1 MTNFFGNILDGINL
15 FDIFFFLI
23 VLYCVIQ
30 CFLKGFSL
38 SLISFMKWI
47 LSTIITIILVPK
59 FQPVVSEYIE
69 SDFINNVG
77 LGVAIFIFTLFL
89 TILIGKSLSRAITWT
104 GVGSI
109 DKGFGILFGFF
120 KGYIVAVCLFTIFN
134 WFYPYQNW
142 GISVEDAISF
152 NLINKGSEILI
163 EEFPSNKDFIDTK
176 EKLKKFNSDKLRE
189 ECGIFGISN
198 HVDSSALVALG
209 LHALQHR
216 GQEGCGIVSFDG
228 KNYHSE
234 KRQGLVGDHF
244 TDPETLRSL
253 PGDFA
258 IGHNRYSTTGE
269 TSLRNIQPFFA
280 DLHMGGLSI
289 AHNGNLTNA
298 LLLRESLVKDGAI
311 FRTTSDTETIVQLI
325 AKSKREKFVDKLIDA
340 LFQIQGGYSLV
351 LLTNKKLVGVRD
363 PFGIRPLVIG
373 KLKNSYIFAS
383 ETCALDIVGA
393 KFIREVEHGEIIIV
407 ENNEITSIKP
417 FPKQKIR
424 PCVFEY
430 IYFARPDSLIN
441 NKCAYEYRKNL
452 GTELAKETDINADLV
467 VPVPDSGVPAA
478 LGYSEYSKKKF
489 ELGLIRNH
497 YVGRTFI
504 EPTQNIRSL
513 GVKLKLSSTNTIVK
527 NKSII
532 LIDDSLV
539 RGTTCHKIVKMLYE
553 SGAKEVHVRIACPE
567 IKYPDFY
574 GVDMPTKKELLA
586 HEKNNAEMCDY
597 IKAKS
602 LKFLSISGLYKALIN
617 EERNSN
623 YPQFSDH
630 YFTGDYPIK
639 PSDNLKGFKIK
650 QLSLLSGKSS
660 S

>member
-1 MTNFFGNILDGINL
+1 MRIL
-15 FDIFFFLI
+15 LI
-23 VLYCVIQ
+23 LR
-30 CFLKGFSL
+30 K
-38 SLISFMKWI
+38 
-47 LSTIITIILVPK
+47 
-59 FQPVVSEYIE
+59 
-69 SDFINNVG
+69 
-77 LGVAIFIFTLFL
+77 
-89 TILIGKSLSRAITWT
+89 
-104 GVGSI
+104 
-109 DKGFGILFGFF
+109 
-120 KGYIVAVCLFTIFN
+120 
-134 WFYPYQNW
+134 
-142 GISVEDAISF
+142 
-152 NLINKGSEILI
+152 
-163 EEFPSNKDFIDTK
+163 
-176 EKLKKFNSDKLRE
+176 KLKKFKKDKLRE

-198 HVDSSALVALG
+198 HEDSSALVALG

-244 TDPETLRSL
+244 TDIETLKKL
-253 PGDFA
+253 PGNFA

-280 DLHMGGLSI
+280 DLHTGGLSV

-298 LLLRESLVKDGAI
+298 LLLRESLVRDGAI

-325 AKSKREKFVDKLIDA
+325 AKSKREKFIEKLIDT

-351 LLTNKKLVGVRD
+351 LMTNKKLVGVRD

-373 KLKNSYIFAS
+373 KLNNSYIFAS

-393 KFIREVEHGEIIIV
+393 TFIREVENGEIVVV
-407 ENNEITSIKP
+407 ENEKLSSLKP
-417 FPKQKIR
+417 FPKQKQR

-430 IYFARPDSLIN
+430 IYFARPDSYIN
-441 NKCAYEYRKNL
+441 GKCAYEYRKNL
-452 GTELAKETDINADLV
+452 GIELAKETDLDADLV
-467 VPVPDSGVPAA
+467 VPVPDSGVPSA
-478 LGYSEYSKKKF
+478 LGYSEKSKKKF

-513 GVKLKLSSTNTIVK
+513 GVKLKLSATRTIVK
-527 NKSII
+527 NKRII

-539 RGTTCHKIVKMLYE
+539 RGTTCHKIIKMLYE

-574 GVDMPTKKELLA
+574 GVDMPSKKELLA
-586 HEKNNAEMCDY
+586 NEKNNKEICQY
-597 IKAKS
+597 INAKT
-602 LKFLSISGLYKALIN
+602 LKFLSLDGLYNALIG
-617 EERNSN
+617 EKRNNN

-639 PSDNLKGFKIK
+639 PYDDLQGLKVK
-650 QLSLLSGKSS
+650 QLSLLSGKSNN
-660 S
+660 

>member
-1 MTNFFGNILDGINL
+1 M
-15 FDIFFFLI
+15 
-23 VLYCVIQ
+23 
-30 CFLKGFSL
+30 
-38 SLISFMKWI
+38 
-47 LSTIITIILVPK
+47 
-59 FQPVVSEYIE
+59 
-69 SDFINNVG
+69 
-77 LGVAIFIFTLFL
+77 
-89 TILIGKSLSRAITWT
+89 
-104 GVGSI
+104 
-109 DKGFGILFGFF
+109 
-120 KGYIVAVCLFTIFN
+120 
-134 WFYPYQNW
+134 
-142 GISVEDAISF
+142 
-152 NLINKGSEILI
+152 
-163 EEFPSNKDFIDTK
+163 
-176 EKLKKFNSDKLRE
+176 KKFDSDKLRE

-198 HVDSSALVALG
+198 HVESSALVALG

-244 TDPETLRSL
+244 TNSETLKRL
-253 PGDFA
+253 PGSFA
-258 IGHNRYSTTGE
+258 VGHNRYSTTGE

-280 DLHMGGLSI
+280 DLYMGGLTI

-298 LLLRESLVKDGAI
+298 LLLRESLVKEGAI

-325 AKSKREKFVDKLIDA
+325 AKSKRDKFTDKLIDA

-351 LLTNKKLVGVRD
+351 MLTNKKLVGVRD
-363 PFGIRPLVIG
+363 PYGIRPLVIG
-373 KLKNSYIFAS
+373 KLKDSYIFAS

-393 KFIREVEHGEIIIV
+393 TFVREVENGEIVVV
-407 ENNEITSIKP
+407 EKGKIKSIKP
-417 FPKQKIR
+417 FPKQKQR

-441 NKCAYEYRKNL
+441 NKCAYEYRKSL
-452 GTELAKETDINADLV
+452 GIELALETDVNADLV

-478 LGYSEYSKKKF
+478 LGYAEQSNKKF

-513 GVKLKLSSTNTIVK
+513 GVKLKLSSTKTIIK

-553 SGAKEVHVRIACPE
+553 NGAREVHVRIACPE

-574 GVDMPTKKELLA
+574 GVDMPTKQELLA
-586 HEKNNAEMCDY
+586 YKKNNREMCNY
-597 IKAKS
+597 INAKS
-602 LKFLSISGLYKALIN
+602 LKFLSLEGLYKALTGTK
-617 EERNSN
+617 RNPN

-639 PSDNLKGFKIK
+639 PNDNLNGFKVK
-650 QLSLLSGKSS
+650 QLSLLSGKSNN
-660 S
+660 